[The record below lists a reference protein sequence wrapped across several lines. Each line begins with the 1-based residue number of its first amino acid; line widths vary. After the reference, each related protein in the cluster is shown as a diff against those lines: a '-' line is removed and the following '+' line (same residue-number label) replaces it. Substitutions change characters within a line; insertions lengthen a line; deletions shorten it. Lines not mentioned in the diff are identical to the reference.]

1 MFVPDASAATGWAS
15 IAAIVLALAI
25 GIALRRFKHA
35 PPVIRRMRP
44 HYAIGYAALAFASAH
59 VFFAMGLMRETPGSG
74 IRFATVALVALGAQ
88 TFVGASLQ
96 DPGGYRRPLRAW
108 HLSMIAVLALTLA
121 VHVMVNGGFAL

>member
-1 MFVPDASAATGWAS
+1 MVVADASAASGWAS

-25 GIALRRFKHA
+25 GVLLRRFKHA
-35 PPVIRRMRP
+35 PPLVRRMRP
-44 HYAIGYAALAFASAH
+44 HYIVGYAALTFACAH

-74 IRFATVALVALGAQ
+74 IRFATVAFIALGAQ

-108 HLSMIAVLALTLA
+108 HLSMIAVLTLTLA
-121 VHVMVNGGFAL
+121 IHLMVNGGFAL